1 MLGNNL
7 CPPRAQSTQPLFW
20 LAVLFYCGGQSKGGQ
35 RVGPDQAEGVEMIR
49 FSVDKSDRILVVEL
63 SGIVS
68 EGDIDGAIEELQLQ
82 YPGVGVH
89 LRGGDAGGFKM
100 LADWQNLE
108 GWEKGAR
115 TLGTITLKTIGDAV
129 RKVAVVADAEFKDEE
144 ARFADVAPT
153 AVVRFFPSGQRE
165 AAQAWL
171 RGD

>member
-1 MLGNNL
+1 
-7 CPPRAQSTQPLFW
+7 
-20 LAVLFYCGGQSKGGQ
+20 
-35 RVGPDQAEGVEMIR
+35 MIR
-49 FSVDKSDRILVVEL
+49 FNVDKSDRILVVEL

-68 EGDIDGAIEELQLQ
+68 EGDIDGAIEQLQLQ
-82 YPGVGVH
+82 YSGVGVH

-144 ARFADVAPT
+144 ARLADVAPT